1 MRGLRMITMG
11 FHGFGIFAEHVRNVG
26 MMPQG
31 FGGRARCW
39 AEENGVNPE
48 KGYAVAC
55 FGKALLH

>member
-1 MRGLRMITMG
+1 MG